1 MHKLTVGMPSD
12 ADQSRRVPNLR
23 AIRAWEPT
31 LIESHRTKAKRRSY
45 LLGVGA
51 CVAMVMVAA
60 VGIAVGPVNVP
71 IRTVFAVLL
80 DELGLVTSLEVSAIE
95 RQIVWDVR
103 APRVVLGS
111 LVGAALATAGTVI
124 QAVVR
129 NPLGDPYLLGI
140 VPGASLGAVAV
151 IVGIGTGAASVSL
164 GVAAFIGA
172 LGAFA
177 LTFVLG
183 REHGRWPPAR
193 LVLAGVAVGYLL
205 SSLTFFLQIRATPNQ
220 VQRVLFWSLGSVA
233 GADWSDV
240 ALLAPIAVL
249 SLGWLLL
256 QGARLNALSAGD
268 DLAAALGIAV
278 GRFQL
283 VLMACVALLTGV
295 TVSLVGGIGFVGLMI
310 PHIARLI
317 VGADHRKVLVAG
329 AFIGAVF
336 MVLVDVA
343 ARMVLQPT
351 ELPISVV
358 TAAAGAPFLLWL
370 LRSDHGPSS
379 T

>member
-1 MHKLTVGMPSD
+1 M
-12 ADQSRRVPNLR
+12 
-23 AIRAWEPT
+23 W
-31 LIESHRTKAKRRSY
+31 
-45 LLGVGA
+45 LLGVAVLVG
-51 CVAMVMVAA
+51 VLA
-60 VGIAVGPVNVP
+60 VGVAIGPVWVP
-71 IRTVFAVLL
+71 LDVVASAVL
-80 DELGLVTSLEVSAIE
+80 DELGIATVSNVSAIE

-103 APRVVLGS
+103 VPRVLLGAV
-111 LVGAALATAGTVI
+111 VGAALSTSGTVI

-151 IVGIGTGAASVSL
+151 IVGVGVGAASVSL
-164 GVAAFIGA
+164 SAAAF
-172 LGAFA
+172 LGAMLAFV

-183 REHGRWPPAR
+183 KEHGRWPPAR
-193 LVLAGVAVGYLL
+193 LVLSGVAVGYLL
-205 SSLTFFLQIRATPNQ
+205 SSATFFLQIRATPNQ

-240 ALLAPIAVL
+240 ALLGPIAAL
-249 SLGWLLL
+249 SLAWLLL

-268 DLAAALGIAV
+268 DLAASLGISV

-283 VLMACVALLTGV
+283 WLMACVALLTGV

-310 PHIARLI
+310 PHIARLL
-317 VGADHRKVLVAG
+317 VGADHRRILVAA

-336 MVLVDVA
+336 MVLVDIA
-343 ARMVLQPT
+343 ARMLLQPT

-358 TAAAGAPFLLWL
+358 TAAVGAPFLLWL
-370 LRSDHGPSS
+370 LRSEQSR
-379 T
+379 TAT

>member
-1 MHKLTVGMPSD
+1 MKTDDVDRGSA
-12 ADQSRRVPNLR
+12 ADSGHEAVSGASIDLSPRRRVGRGLPRLG
-23 AIRAWEPT
+23 
-31 LIESHRTKAKRRSY
+31 IEI
-45 LLGVGA
+45 
-51 CVAMVMVAA
+51 VALMIVLA
-60 VGIAVGPVNVP
+60 VGVAVGPVRVP
-71 IRTVFAVLL
+71 LDTVIRVIL
-80 DELGLVTSLEVSAIE
+80 DELGIMESSGVTSIE

-103 APRVVLGS
+103 LPRVLLGAV
-111 LVGAALATAGTVI
+111 VGAALATAGTVI

-151 IVGIGTGAASVSL
+151 IVGV
-164 GVAAFIGA
+164 GVAAAAVSLSVAAFLGA
-172 LGAFA
+172 MLAFA

-183 REHGRWPPAR
+183 KEHGRWPPAR
-193 LVLAGVAVGYLL
+193 LVLSGVAVGYLL
-205 SSLTFFLQIRATPNQ
+205 SSATFFFQIRATPNQ

-240 ALLAPIAVL
+240 ALLGPVAAV

-268 DLAAALGIAV
+268 DLAASLGIAV

-283 VLMACVALLTGV
+283 WLMACVALLTGV

-336 MVLVDVA
+336 MVLVDIA
-343 ARMVLQPT
+343 ARIALQPT

-358 TAAAGAPFLLWL
+358 TAAFGAPFLLWL
-370 LRSDHGPSS
+370 LRSDRTGSA

>member
-1 MHKLTVGMPSD
+1 MTTNSDRSTSVSHPGAPRPS
-12 ADQSRRVPNLR
+12 
-23 AIRAWEPT
+23 EPT
-31 LIESHRTKAKRRSY
+31 SGQVRRTNARKRVF
-45 LLGVGA
+45 LLSGGA
-51 CVAMVMVAA
+51 CVVMVVVAA
-60 VGIAVGPVNVP
+60 IGIAVGPVNVP
-71 IRTVFAVLL
+71 IQTVFSVVL
-80 DELGLVTSLEVSAIE
+80 DELGLVTSSDVSAIE

-103 APRVVLGS
+103 APRVVLGA

-151 IVGIGTGAASVSL
+151 IVGIGTAAASVSL

-177 LTFVLG
+177 LTFALG

-240 ALLAPIAVL
+240 ALLGPIAAL

-370 LRSDHGPSS
+370 LRSDHGRS
-379 T
+379 TT

>member
-1 MHKLTVGMPSD
+1 MLDRSERTGEQPD
-12 ADQSRRVPNLR
+12 RWGFRRWS
-23 AIRAWEPT
+23 A
-31 LIESHRTKAKRRSY
+31 RSSVVWALS
-45 LLGVGA
+45 LLVVVLVLGIGVA
-51 CVAMVMVAA
+51 T
-60 VGIAVGPVNVP
+60 GPVGVP
-71 IRTVFAVLL
+71 FGVVASVVL
-80 DELGLVTSLEVSAIE
+80 DEVGGVSWLEFSAIE

-103 APRVVLGS
+103 LPRVLLGA
-111 LVGAALATAGTVI
+111 LVGAVLATSGTVI

-140 VPGASLGAVAV
+140 VPGASLGAVSV
-151 IVGIGTGAASVSL
+151 IVGVGIGAASVSL
-164 GVAAFIGA
+164 SVAAFVGA
-172 LGAFA
+172 MVAFV

-193 LVLAGVAVGYLL
+193 LVLSGVAVGYLL
-205 SSLTFFLQIRATPNQ
+205 SSATFFLQIQATPNQ

-240 ALLAPIAVL
+240 TLIAPVAGVALA
-249 SLGWLLL
+249 WLLL
-256 QGARLNALSAGD
+256 QGPRLNAMSAGD
-268 DLAAALGIAV
+268 DLASSLGIAV

-283 VLMACVALLTGV
+283 QLMACVALLTGV
-295 TVSLVGGIGFVGLMI
+295 TVSVVGGIGFVGLMI
-310 PHIARLI
+310 PHIARLL
-317 VGADHRKVLVAG
+317 VGADHRRVLVAG

-336 MVLVDVA
+336 MVLMDVA

-358 TAAAGAPFLLWL
+358 TAAVGAPFLLWL
-370 LRSDHGPSS
+370 LRNGERGGV